1 MQLKAKGR
9 YQQHEKEHKEV
20 FSFYNINPLLWPFA
34 STADILPIIS
44 DYNNLPEGYQAMGT
58 QNGELT
64 SKGSYSYL
72 LAINEKIRNTESEEY
87 EYTRNIF
94 YDFTNLPQDSYFHSL
109 SRQNFDR
116 GYIYQ
121 SPGVAMYFHY
131 TDKVTGVDEFLK
143 QYKLINDEEY
153 KNTDPTNIPDSIKLD
168 TIGEYR
174 TVHAV
179 INY

>member
-1 MQLKAKGR
+1 
-9 YQQHEKEHKEV
+9 
-20 FSFYNINPLLWPFA
+20 
-34 STADILPIIS
+34 
-44 DYNNLPEGYQAMGT
+44 
-58 QNGELT
+58 
-64 SKGSYSYL
+64 
-72 LAINEKIRNTESEEY
+72 
-87 EYTRNIF
+87 
-94 YDFTNLPQDSYFHSL
+94 
-109 SRQNFDR
+109 
-116 GYIYQ
+116 
-121 SPGVAMYFHY
+121 MYFHY